1 MIRARRQLHLYIFM
15 LMLPIV
21 PVLLAVVL
29 LGRPEVPPTSP
40 TLDPTLAAS
49 AGFAGASTEPLQLIE
64 TGNSSLLLQRHSADG
79 AGDTMLTIKPTTHIV
94 YPDVLI
100 YWSPE
105 TAAVTQPGKDAIL
118 VGSLSGVSRRLL
130 QLPATGVD
138 QSNGLQGSL
147 VLFSLAHDQV
157 IDQFPLGELQRA
169 TQVSNSKAR
178 E

>member
-1 MIRARRQLHLYIFM
+1 MIRARRQLHLYLFVM
-15 LMLPIV
+15 MLPIV
-21 PVLLAVVL
+21 PALLAVVL
-29 LGRPEVPPTSP
+29 LGRPEVPPTSSA
-40 TLDPTLAAS
+40 LDPTLAAS
-49 AGFAGASTEPLQLIE
+49 ARFAGTSTEPAQLID
-64 TGNSSLLLQRHSADG
+64 TGKHRLLLQRHSADG
-79 AGDTMLTIKPTTHIV
+79 AGDKMLTIQPTTQIL

-105 TAAVTQPGKDAIL
+105 TVAARQPGHDAIL

-138 QSNGLQGSL
+138 QSNALHGSL

-157 IDQFPLGELQRA
+157 IDQFPLSELQRA